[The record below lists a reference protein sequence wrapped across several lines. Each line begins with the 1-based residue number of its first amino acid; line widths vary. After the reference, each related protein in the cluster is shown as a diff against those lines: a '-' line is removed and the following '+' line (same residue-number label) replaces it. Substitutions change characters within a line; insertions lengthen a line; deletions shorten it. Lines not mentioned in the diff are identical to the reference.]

1 MANIELN
8 KVYILSEII
17 AETGLPVLIRKDS
30 WSLGFVFRVETVK
43 NGTAFGT
50 AFKNGVEHKRKYG
63 AYTYSLSEQFCV
75 IEIPKS
81 RKELEVE
88 QAVARLQAENA
99 SEMAAEKRESDEE
112 LARLSISDVVRTRG
126 RVTEKAFL
134 SKLLSGDHQKD
145 IENEEKAHF
154 ARIVKVIKGLIGKI
168 RASITHPENHLGMI
182 LKPALVAHKSASVQV
197 SIFPKSIKMRH
208 EIMMLSHC
216 SRSKKSRTSAI
227 SLCCLMER
235 TRRRMFSLAKNWFM
249 TAAIQQLYH
258 GNPQ

>member
-8 KVYILSEII
+8 KAYILSEII
-17 AETGLPVLIRKDS
+17 TETGLPVSIRKES
-30 WSLGFVFRVETVK
+30 WSPGFVFRVEKVE

-88 QAVARLQAENA
+88 QAVARLRAENA

-134 SKLLSGDHQKD
+134 
-145 IENEEKAHF
+145 
-154 ARIVKVIKGLIGKI
+154 
-168 RASITHPENHLGMI
+168 
-182 LKPALVAHKSASVQV
+182 
-197 SIFPKSIKMRH
+197 
-208 EIMMLSHC
+208 
-216 SRSKKSRTSAI
+216 
-227 SLCCLMER
+227 
-235 TRRRMFSLAKNWFM
+235 
-249 TAAIQQLYH
+249 
-258 GNPQ
+258 